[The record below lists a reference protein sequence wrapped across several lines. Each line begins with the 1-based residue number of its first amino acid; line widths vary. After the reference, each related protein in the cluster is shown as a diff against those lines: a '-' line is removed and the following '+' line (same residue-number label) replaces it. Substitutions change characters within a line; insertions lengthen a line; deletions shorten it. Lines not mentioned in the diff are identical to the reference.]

1 MVAKV
6 FIVSFRIG
14 IVSLLTV
21 RMTLIRH
28 GHHHATTTHRVTLL
42 VGLALC
48 LMSVMA
54 CEKSQKQSGQDEK
67 PLVVVTTTMLASA
80 AEHIGADVVQVQ
92 SIMRPGGDPHLY
104 QPTPSDAKK
113 VARSQLVITS
123 GLHLEGWLD
132 SLVEHAGGERPIQVA
147 SEGIEPIRMEGAP
160 GGVDPHFWFDLD
172 AWQTSSEHMTT
183 AMIGVLGEGSE
194 EARRVRERG
203 DAYKARIARLD
214 GWVKTQLATIPEAQR
229 VLITSHDAFNY
240 FGRRYGIEVIGIQGA
255 STEQEASQRDM
266 VNVIELVKSRKIP
279 TIFIES
285 SVNPA
290 LIKQVAKQT
299 GVKTAGPLYSDSIGM
314 PDSDAPD
321 FERMIIA
328 NTTQI
333 VEGLGGE
340 VSPFDS

>member
-1 MVAKV
+1 MLRAHHDTVKRASPGTPGRWLVLCMMTVTWLMGSGCENKSTNAAAKDRP
-6 FIVSFRIG
+6 F
-14 IVSLLTV
+14 
-21 RMTLIRH
+21 
-28 GHHHATTTHRVTLL
+28 
-42 VGLALC
+42 
-48 LMSVMA
+48 
-54 CEKSQKQSGQDEK
+54 
-67 PLVVVTTTMLASA
+67 VVVTTTMLASA
-80 AEHIGADVVQVQ
+80 AQQIGQDDVQVQ

-132 SLVEHAGGERPIQVA
+132 SLVAHAGGERPIVVA
-147 SEGIEPIRMEGAP
+147 SDGIEPIRMEGAP
-160 GGVDPHFWFDLD
+160 GGVDPHFWFDLE
-172 AWQTSSEHMTT
+172 AWQTSSKQITS
-183 AMIGVLGEGSE
+183 AMIEVLGEDSE
-194 EARRVRERG
+194 QARRVRERG
-203 DAYKARIARLD
+203 DAYGARMARLD
-214 GWVKTQLATIPEAQR
+214 AWVKTQLDTIPESQR

-240 FGRRYGIEVIGIQGA
+240 FGRRYGIEVVGIQGA
-255 STEQEASQRDM
+255 STEQEASQRDV
-266 VNVIELVKSRKIP
+266 VNVIEMVKSRKIP

-290 LIKQVAKQT
+290 LIKQVARQT
-299 GVKTAGPLYSDSIGM
+299 DVKTAGPLYSDSIGM